1 MAQAVVGKQAVADQG
16 LDKLAVR
23 EALVEVWLFV
33 ASLVLQLALVYN
45 VLRRGGVAHDDA
57 EMPRGVVP
65 RLHRH
70 VSDEVDSGLV
80 ERLENLLHIPDGAVL
95 PLALGTVLNRDL
107 RVFVHAGQRWGGGF
121 FRRRDVR
128 TQASYIGCKRLRWSM
143 YWDPAG
149 TAYKVMLSQSN

>member
-1 MAQAVVGKQAVADQG
+1 MAQAVVGEQAVADQG

-107 RVFVHAGQRWGGGF
+107 RVFVHAANVEVAVFFAAVTCAPKPPTLAANGYGGLCIGTPP
-121 FRRRDVR
+121 VR
-128 TQASYIGCKRLRWSM
+128 LTKSC
-143 YWDPAG
+143 
-149 TAYKVMLSQSN
+149 